1 MKSAPADLSSYQAS
15 AASAFSVAARAGGA
29 VICLGYLLGLVQG
42 PVVSVVGGLA
52 LITFGRNLLLDHRA
66 AAVSG
71 AALAVIAAALGIAA
85 LRWGALDLGELRGVQ
100 SVLGPTVLVG
110 PTEAAVAT
118 SIAGAA
124 AVVAL
129 TVWMSRPWPDSKV
142 LFGWWGLEAAIASLA
157 LLTLFFEPAALF
169 GHGAGGAVALLGW
182 IGATALIAAVVAGGG
197 WLLGR
202 LPRVVPPLL
211 MGAAGAA
218 VAAAAAILVTAL

>member
-1 MKSAPADLSSYQAS
+1 M
-15 AASAFSVAARAGGA
+15 

-52 LITFGRNLLLDHRA
+52 LITFGRNLLLDHRS

-110 PTEAAVAT
+110 PTEASLAT

-129 TVWMSRPWPDSKV
+129 TVWMSRPWPASKV
-142 LFGWWGLEAAIASLA
+142 LFGWWGVEAAVASLA
-157 LLTLFFEPAALF
+157 LLTLFFEPVALF
-169 GHGAGGAVALLGW
+169 DGAEGAVAILGW
-182 IGATALIAAVVAGGG
+182 AGGTLAIAALAAAGG
-197 WLLGR
+197 WFLQK
-202 LPRVVPPLL
+202 VPQIVPAAL
-211 MGAAGAA
+211 MGVAGAA

>member
-1 MKSAPADLSSYQAS
+1 MKSASADSSSFQAS
-15 AASAFSVAARAGGA
+15 AASAFSVATRAGGA

-52 LITFGRNLLLDHRA
+52 LITFGRNLLLDHRS

-110 PTEAAVAT
+110 PTEASLAT
-118 SIAGAA
+118 SIAGTAA
-124 AVVAL
+124 LVAV
-129 TVWMSRPWPDSKV
+129 TVWMSRPWPDSKL
-142 LFGWWGLEAAIASLA
+142 LFGWWGAEAAIASLA

-169 GHGAGGAVALLGW
+169 AGGGEGAAVLGW
-182 IGATALIAAVVAGGG
+182 IGGTATIAALAAAGG
-197 WLLGR
+197 WLLR
-202 LPRVVPPLL
+202 KLPQIVPAAL

-218 VAAAAAILVTAL
+218 VAAAAAVLVTAL